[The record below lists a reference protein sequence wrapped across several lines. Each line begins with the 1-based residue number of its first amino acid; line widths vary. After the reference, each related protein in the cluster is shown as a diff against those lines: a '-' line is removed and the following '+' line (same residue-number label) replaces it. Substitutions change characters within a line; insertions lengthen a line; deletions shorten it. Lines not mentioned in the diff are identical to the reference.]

1 MPMKKHPHPGRIVR
15 QDFLE
20 PLGLTVTE
28 AAQVLGV
35 ARQTINNLVN
45 EKVGISTEM
54 AVRLS
59 KAFGPSP
66 DMWVRLQADYDLSL
80 VSSTTGRNQCCALQA
95 GFVNPGALNT
105 PHWSKR
111 ANADGNIGKSGLD
124 RLRKS
129 VAYVFSQHPCL
140 VRLPPSTNLIFQISI
155 ERQRL
160 SLRVT

>member
-45 EKVGISTEM
+45 EKVGISTGM

-66 DMWVRLQADYDLSL
+66 DMWYASRPTMICLKYDRTKLALRATSGPRRRRGVARAYSGQARGLSSGPRSLQ
-80 VSSTTGRNQCCALQA
+80 
-95 GFVNPGALNT
+95 FE
-105 PHWSKR
+105 
-111 ANADGNIGKSGLD
+111 
-124 RLRKS
+124 
-129 VAYVFSQHPCL
+129 
-140 VRLPPSTNLIFQISI
+140 LPAVERHHLIRI
-155 ERQRL
+155 
-160 SLRVT
+160 